1 MCKLVLVKCVV
12 PSGSQG
18 SLHLPRSGR
27 GRLHSLCG
35 SSLQITLRT
44 LMLTVLEEQQV
55 HCVAFVLRREEDP
68 VCDGDTVCN
77 LRLCLS
83 KSAVFVKGPNDLL
96 GSVRALAVLVS
107 YCCHLGRASALSIML
122 PVTCITCHL
131 CGRSS
136 QHLMF
141 LKDCTSLCVLMYTLS
156 LLLSHFLT
164 LSFCFSHF
172 LSLKL
177 LC

>member
-12 PSGSQG
+12 PCGSAG

-27 GRLHSLCG
+27 WRGGRLHSHCG
-35 SSLQITLRT
+35 PPLQITLRT
-44 LMLTVLEEQQV
+44 LMLTVLEEQQKVLLPV
-55 HCVAFVLRREEDP
+55 HCVAFVLIREEDS

-107 YCCHLGRASALSIML
+107 YCCHLGRASAPSISML
-122 PVTCITCHL
+122 MEMQNVSQVTCHL
-131 CGRSS
+131 
-136 QHLMF
+136 F
-141 LKDCTSLCVLMYTLS
+141 
-156 LLLSHFLT
+156 
-164 LSFCFSHF
+164 
-172 LSLKL
+172 
-177 LC
+177 